1 MILLGNVKPYGTG
14 GSWFFKYGDKEVGNY
29 EEKTFLKNDYGS
41 SAKAKAAALKYQKDL
56 KLQKRLKDNSS
67 IGKKAKELGLTYD
80 EYVSLPAKEKQK
92 LTVKKYA
99 DKQRAA
105 KEAAGGFEQSF
116 THKGKTYTLPTR
128 FAKKDI
134 PTLKDFL
141 KSFDEWKEGGANL
154 KSYNTMPSRVKSMA
168 AAKKVGKKTSKFD
181 NKEGNVWRRLRDYAK
196 GLPPTAGRSGTGE
209 LYKIFFDQLKIPK
222 SQLDTIKNFDFENIQ
237 SGKQKVI
244 TKAAQRKDLGN
255 PLVTNVIDVVRKNPD
270 LTEQELF
277 SGVRKLSK
285 KTLSNGEIVTAA
297 VQAHRGATL
306 RLLKEARK
314 EKIGEFQLKN
324 IQKFS
329 SEDLPPALK
338 VIYNLFP
345 NKVGRD
351 FSTTIKDFYKD
362 NPTLRKRAL
371 DKLQAYGKIRSEVQ
385 KVLREGGVKIGG
397 KGPGKAAFQFDHPIS
412 FAALERSGDIA
423 GAIRTNPVV
432 GDVNQIKGQFLD
444 RRLNVLQ
451 NAIIRGEDVKEN
463 IAKVEKLKNINQTL
477 FGDLAGD
484 FTIDD
489 KGIIKVKDYGAPE
502 ILDEQ
507 YNIAKALQK
516 NLPLGGQIKR
526 TLASGAL
533 TSELEEVLGKS
544 SAQKF
549 ITSSQK
555 LVEFAKKD
563 TNKIC
568 KIFGRVPLQAGGRGC
583 ATQMELALEQD
594 PVGTATKIQ
603 NLKPEGGAVN
613 RIKGVA
619 TTFLNFAKSPGVK
632 TFGIGAGVGAA
643 IGLVKAFRNDDPT
656 TYLSNEDQQKNM
668 LVDMA
673 TQPIS
678 LDTERPAILDY
689 QLPALGASLVG
700 STALAAPSTIKASK
714 SRSLGIERKPP
725 GIAKTGLRVLGRGL
739 GVAASPALL
748 APFAAGDIAS
758 QIAEGDSP
766 ADIATNPF
774 NYLYP
779 AFADQT
785 PKLTRG
791 LSPTLRKFARLGLG
805 RAALTGLSRAGIA
818 GLGASLAIQ
827 GLGLLDD

>member
-1 MILLGNVKPYGTG
+1 MILLGGIKPYGSS
-14 GSWFFKYGDKEVGNY
+14 SWSFTFGDKDVGNF
-29 EEKTFLKNDYGS
+29 EQKIFSVKEYGS
-41 SAKAKAAALKYQKDL
+41 SAKAKAAAIAYQKDPA
-56 KLQKRLKDNSS
+56 LQKRLKDNSAL
-67 IGKKAKELGLTYD
+67 GKKAKTLGMTYD
-80 EYVSLPAKEKQK
+80 EYASLSKKERTK
-92 LTVKKYA
+92 LAVKRFV
-99 DKQRAA
+99 DKKRAER
-105 KEAAGGFEQSF
+105 KAAGGFEQSF

-181 NKEGNVWRRLRDYAK
+181 NREGNVWRRLRDYAK
-196 GLPPTAGRSGTGE
+196 GLPPTAGRAGTGE

-255 PLVTNVIDVVRKNPD
+255 PLVTNVLDVVRKNPD

-371 DKLQAYGKIRSEVQ
+371 DKLKAYGKIRVEVQ
-385 KVLREGGVKIGG
+385 NALGLGGR
-397 KGPGKAAFQFDHPIS
+397 GPGKAAFQFDHPIS

-619 TTFLNFAKSPGVK
+619 TTFLNFAKSPGFK
-632 TFGIGAGVGAA
+632 TFSVAGIAGGAA
-643 IGLVKAFRNDDPT
+643 AALVKEFRNDDPT
-656 TYLSNEDQQKNM
+656 TYLSNEDQQKSM
-668 LVDMA
+668 LVDMV
-673 TQPIS
+673 TQPVS
-678 LDTERPAILDY
+678 EDFQKPDLLDY
-689 QLPALGASLVG
+689 QLPAVGASLAA
-700 STALAAPSTIKASK
+700 STALAAPSTIKASR
-714 SRSLGIERKPP
+714 SRGLGVEKKGLIR
-725 GIAKTGLRVLGRGL
+725 TGGRVLGRGL
-739 GVAASPALL
+739 GVAASPGVL
-748 APFAAGDIAS
+748 APLAAMDIAN
-758 QIAEGDSP
+758 QISEGDSL
-766 ADIATNPF
+766 ADIATDPI
-774 NYLYP
+774 NYTYP
-779 AFADQT
+779 IFAEQT

-791 LSPTLRKFARLGLG
+791 LPSAFRKFARLGMSTP
-805 RAALTGLSRAGIA
+805 ALRLLSRAGIA

-827 GLGLLDD
+827 GVGLLDD

>member
-1 MILLGNVKPYGTG
+1 MALTPAEIQANYRARQRLLNPP
-14 GSWFFKYGDKEVGNY
+14 
-29 EEKTFLKNDYGS
+29 KTTQTF
-41 SAKAKAAALKYQKDL
+41 
-56 KLQKRLKDNSS
+56 
-67 IGKKAKELGLTYD
+67 TY
-80 EYVSLPAKEKQK
+80 
-92 LTVKKYA
+92 
-99 DKQRAA
+99 
-105 KEAAGGFEQSF
+105 
-116 THKGKTYTLPTR
+116 KGKTYTVPTR
-128 FAKKDI
+128 LPKKTI
-134 PTLKDFL
+134 EQLKEFL
-141 KSFDEWKEGGANL
+141 KSLDEWKAGGSNFQ
-154 KSYNTMPSRVKSMA
+154 SYIDLPSRKKSMA
-168 AAKKVGKKTSKFD
+168 AAKAAGLKTSKFD
-181 NKEGNVWRRLRDYAK
+181 NRAGGIWRRLIQYAK
-196 GLPPTAGRSGTGE
+196 GKAPVNPGRSGTGE
-209 LYKIFFDQLKIPK
+209 FYKSFFDQLDLPK
-222 SQLDTIKNFDFENIQ
+222 SELNTIKNLDFKNIQ
-237 SGKQKVI
+237 KFKQTKI
-244 TKAAQRKDLGN
+244 TETAAKKNIGN
-255 PLVTNVIDVVRKNPD
+255 PLVTNVLDVVKKNPN

-277 SGVRKLSK
+277 SGVRKLSE

-297 VQAHRGATL
+297 VQAHRNGTL

-324 IQKFS
+324 IKKFS

-338 VIYNLFP
+338 TIYNLFP

-362 NPTLRKRAL
+362 KPTLKKRAL
-371 DKLQAYGKIRSEVQ
+371 DKLKAYGKIRVEVQ
-385 KVLREGGVKIGG
+385 NTLGIGG

-423 GAIRTNPVV
+423 GAIRTNPIV
-432 GDVNQIKGQFLD
+432 GDVNQLKGQFLD

-484 FTIDD
+484 FTIDN
-489 KGIIKVKDYGAPE
+489 KGIIKVKDYGAPA

-507 YNIAKALQK
+507 YNIARSLQK
-516 NLPLGGQIKR
+516 NIPLGGQIKR

-533 TSELEEVLGKS
+533 TPELEEVLGKG

-549 ITSSQK
+549 IKSSQK
-555 LVEFAKKD
+555 LIEFAKKD

-568 KIFGRVPLQAGGRGC
+568 QIFGRAGLSSGGRGC
-583 ATQMELALEQD
+583 GTQMELALEED

-603 NLKPEGGAVN
+603 NIKTEGVN
-613 RIKGVA
+613 RIKSAA
-619 TTFLNFAKSPGVK
+619 TSFLNFAKTPGFK
-632 TFGIGAGVGAA
+632 TFGIGAGVGTA
-643 IGLVKAFRNDDPT
+643 IGLVKLFRNDDPT

-673 TQPIS
+673 TQPVSVDI
-678 LDTERPAILDY
+678 DKPAILDY
-689 QLPALGASLVG
+689 QLPALGVAVAG

-714 SRSLGIERKPP
+714 SRALGVERKPP
-725 GIAKTGLRVLGRGL
+725 GVAKTGLRVLGRGL

-758 QIAEGDSP
+758 QVAAGDSP
-766 ADIATNPF
+766 MDIATDPL

-779 AFADQT
+779 ALADQT

-791 LSPTLRKFARLGLG
+791 LSPTVRKVARLGLS
-805 RAALTGLSRAGIA
+805 RAALTGLSRLGIGGFA
-818 GLGASLAIQ
+818 ASLGIQ